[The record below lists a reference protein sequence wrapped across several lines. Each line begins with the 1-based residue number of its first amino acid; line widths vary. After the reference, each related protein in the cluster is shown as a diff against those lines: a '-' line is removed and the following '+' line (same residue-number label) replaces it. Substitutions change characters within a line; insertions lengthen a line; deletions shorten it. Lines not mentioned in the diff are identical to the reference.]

1 MLVSGVSRIFS
12 PVTLTTN
19 AIGARHRKSFVDD
32 CQKNGERKRC
42 GGAVAASLSLESPSF
57 RRRTRCLGALTPAAR
72 VHIHEGHALREARE
86 REARGEANE
95 MSEATRKFRN

>member
-32 CQKNGERKRC
+32 CQKNGERKRRC
-42 GGAVAASLSLESPSF
+42 GGGLSLSLESPSF
-57 RRRTRCLGALTPAAR
+57 RSRTRCLGALTPAR
-72 VHIHEGHALREARE
+72 VHIHEGHALQEGRAREARE
-86 REARGEANE
+86 EANE